1 MFLGLKQDFKLDS
14 ATPIDQLDKKWSMV
28 NHYDR
33 FYLLSNVCPHQN
45 SKISNCETSKL
56 TCPYHGMQFD
66 LLGLGV
72 GNELVLQKQSC
83 YSDGSMLFDRPVPY
97 SFPIP
102 TEHFELVEHRR
113 DTVDASIE
121 TIMDVFLD
129 IAHIPVAHA
138 GVYDQIGITDIS
150 RLGYETFDGG
160 SVQFVQPQSNSH
172 MIAQDQDLNLGAC
185 WMALYP
191 GTMIEWQ
198 PGALFVTVATDNGV
212 QVYKYR
218 DTRYPTSSWQINE
231 DVWELAWSQDKQLSK
246 NIVEIGHNNLD
257 QLKQH
262 HRSYHAVQ
270 R

>member
-1 MFLGLKQDFKLDS
+1 MFLGLKQDFKSDS
-14 ATPIDQLDKKWSMV
+14 ATPIDQLDRKWSVV
-28 NHYDR
+28 NHHDR
-33 FYLLSNVCPHQN
+33 FYLLSNVCPHQHSRI
-45 SKISNCETSKL
+45 SKCETSKL
-56 TCPYHGMQFD
+56 TCPYHGLQFN
-66 LLGLGV
+66 LQGLGI

-83 YSDGSMLFDRPVPY
+83 YSDGSMLFDHAVPY

-102 TEHFELVEHRR
+102 TEYFKLVEHRQ
-113 DTVDASIE
+113 DTMNASVE

-129 IAHIPVAHA
+129 IDHIPVAHA
-138 GVYDQIGITDIS
+138 GVYDRIGISNITQLIHK
-150 RLGYETFDGG
+150 TFDGG
-160 SVQFVQPQSNSH
+160 SIQFVPTQTNSH
-172 MIAQDQDLNLGAC
+172 MITQDQKLNLGAC

-198 PGALFVTVATDNGV
+198 PGALFITVAHNKGV
-212 QVYKYR
+212 EVYKYR
-218 DTRYPTSSWQINE
+218 DNRYSSDQWRTNDMI
-231 DVWELAWSQDKQLSK
+231 WELAWSQDKQLSE